1 MKVEKILDGF
11 VEYSDFLDNVLI
23 GKTKDG
29 YLTFIQKDDYTIIDK
44 NMLNDKIVKIRK
56 LTGSNFVECKD
67 VNGYITLRRSSHP
80 FSIPTRT
87 MDNKKIVSI
96 SSMPGKHYMVAK
108 SENGDIYIVNSN
120 EGFIFTDL
128 PIAKSIKD
136 VSINKYVA
144 DDPDYIILETK
155 ESIKLLIKFYWY
167 VFDEE
172 VRTITSSVILNDR
185 LKKLYKDSSS
195 EYYVYTNYETRLK
208 TLVDK
213 SKEYKS
219 INEWHNDWVTFE
231 NDRVLILADKISSE
245 YKYKLFNIKSCTQF
259 DMDFYSIIYP
269 ISPKLLLIGN
279 DINKLNLFEIVNN
292 EKIEHV
298 FDKNTYLKKQDI
310 HFKED
315 GRIFINANN
324 SMYRLS

>member
-23 GKTKDG
+23 GKTEDG

-136 VSINKYVA
+136 ISINKYVA
-144 DDPDYIILETK
+144 EDPDYIILETK
-155 ESIKLLIKFYWY
+155 ESIKLLIKFEFIESGDYKKIY
-167 VFDEE
+167 A
-172 VRTITSSVILNDR
+172 RNVILYDR
-185 LKKLYKDSSS
+185 LKKIDRG
-195 EYYVYTNYETRLK
+195 YYIYTNDETELK
-208 TLVDK
+208 TLVDETK
-213 SKEYKS
+213 NYRSV
-219 INEWHNDWVTFE
+219 NEWHNDWIYFE
-231 NDRVLILADKISSE
+231 NDYVFIIKDKISSSE
-245 YKYKLFNIKSCTQF
+245 YKYKLFNIESCTQF

-269 ISPKLLLIGN
+269 ISPNLLLIGN

-298 FDKNTYLKKQDI
+298 FDKNTYLNKQDI
-310 HFKED
+310 HFKKD
-315 GRIFINANN
+315 GKIFVNANN

>member
-1 MKVEKILDGF
+1 MKVKKILDGF

-29 YLTFIQKDDYTIIDK
+29 YLTFIQKDDYTII
-44 NMLNDKIVKIRK
+44 NENVLNDKIVKIRK
-56 LTGSNFVECKD
+56 LTDSDLVECKD
-67 VNGYITLRRSSHP
+67 VNGYITLRRSSN
-80 FSIPTRT
+80 FFGKVTRT

-108 SENGDIYIVNSN
+108 SENGDIYIVNSKA
-120 EGFIFTDL
+120 GYIFTDL

-136 VSINKYVA
+136 VSINKYEA

-155 ESIKLLIKFYWY
+155 ESIKLLIKFKFIKC
-167 VFDEE
+167 FDDKEI
-172 VRTITSSVILNDR
+172 VRNVILDDR
-185 LKKLYKDSSS
+185 FKKIDRG
-195 EYYVYTNYETRLK
+195 YYIYTNDETELK
-208 TLVDK
+208 TLVDETK
-213 SKEYKS
+213 NYRSV
-219 INEWHNDWVTFE
+219 NEWHNDWIYFE
-231 NDRVLILADKISSE
+231 NDYVFIIKDKISSSE

-269 ISPKLLLIGN
+269 ISPNLLLIGN

-298 FDKNTYLKKQDI
+298 FDKNTYLNKQDI

-315 GRIFINANN
+315 GKIFVNANN

>member
-23 GKTKDG
+23 GKTKDE
-29 YLTFIQKDDYTIIDK
+29 YLTFIKKDDYTII
-44 NMLNDKIVKIRK
+44 NENVLNDKIVKIRK
-56 LTGSNFVECKD
+56 LTDSDLVECKD
-67 VNGYITLRRSSHP
+67 VNGYITLRRSSNF
-80 FSIPTRT
+80 FSKINRT

-136 VSINKYVA
+136 VSINKYEA

-155 ESIKLLIKFYWY
+155 ESIKLLIKFEFIKC
-167 VFDEE
+167 FDDKEI
-172 VRTITSSVILNDR
+172 VRNVILDDHFKKIDR
-185 LKKLYKDSSS
+185 G
-195 EYYVYTNYETRLK
+195 YYIYTNDETELK
-208 TLVDK
+208 TLVDETK
-213 SKEYKS
+213 NYRSV
-219 INEWHNDWVTFE
+219 NEWHNDWIYFE
-231 NDRVLILADKISSE
+231 NDYVFIIKDKISSSE
-245 YKYKLFNIKSCTQF
+245 YKYKLFNIESCTQF

-298 FDKNTYLKKQDI
+298 FDKNTYLNKQDI
-310 HFKED
+310 HFKKD
-315 GRIFINANN
+315 GKIFVNANN

>member
-1 MKVEKILDGF
+1 MKVEKILNGF

-29 YLTFIQKDDYTIIDK
+29 YLTFIRKDDYTIINK
-44 NMLNDKIVKIRK
+44 EILYKKIVKIRS
-56 LTGSNFVECKD
+56 LTDSALVECKD
-67 VNGYITLRRSSHP
+67 VNGYLILV
-80 FSIPTRT
+80 
-87 MDNKKIVSI
+87 NKTSNFIISDRHLIDLKIVNI
-96 SSMPGKHYMVAK
+96 SSQLGKHFMTAK
-108 SENGDIYIVNSN
+108 SENGNIYLIDSLY
-120 EGFIFTDL
+120 GRIFHML

-136 VSINKYVA
+136 VSINKYAA

-155 ESIKLLIKFYWY
+155 ESIKLPIFLELCKSCCGID
-167 VFDEE
+167 VE
-172 VRTITSSVILNDR
+172 VILGKNFKEIDEC
-185 LKKLYKDSSS
+185 KGFNYI
-195 EYYVYTNYETRLK
+195 YTNDETKLK

-213 SKEYKS
+213 TKNYKS
-219 INEWHNDWVTFE
+219 VNEWHNDWIYFK
-231 NDRVLILADKISSE
+231 NDDVFIIKDKISSSE
-245 YKYKLFNIKSCTQF
+245 YKYKLFSIKSCTQF
-259 DMDFYSIIYP
+259 NMDFYSIIYP

-315 GRIFINANN
+315 GKIFVNANN

>member
-136 VSINKYVA
+136 VSINKYEA

-155 ESIKLLIKFYWY
+155 ESTKLLIKFYWY
-167 VFDEE
+167 IFDKRH
-172 VRTITSSVILNDR
+172 RTVTSSVILNDR

-195 EYYVYTNYETRLK
+195 EYYVYTNYETGLK

-279 DINKLNLFEIVNN
+279 EKDKLNLFEIVDNKMIKRIFKKDTYI
-292 EKIEHV
+292 KI
-298 FDKNTYLKKQDI
+298 QDI
-310 HFKED
+310 DLRED
-315 GRIFINANN
+315 GTVFVIADG
-324 SMYRLS
+324 STYRLS

>member
-29 YLTFIQKDDYTIIDK
+29 YLTFIQKDDYTIINKEILDK
-44 NMLNDKIVKIRK
+44 KIVKIRS
-56 LTGSNFVECKD
+56 LTDSDFVECQD
-67 VNGYITLRRSSHP
+67 VNGYLILV
-80 FSIPTRT
+80 
-87 MDNKKIVSI
+87 NKTSNFIISDRHLIDLKIVNI
-96 SSMPGKHYMVAK
+96 SSQLGKHFMTAK
-108 SENGDIYIVNSN
+108 SENGNIYLIDSHY
-120 EGFIFTDL
+120 GRIFDML

-136 VSINKYVA
+136 ASINKYVA
-144 DDPDYIILETK
+144 EDPDYIILETK
-155 ESIKLLIKFYWY
+155 ESIKLLIKFEFIEC
-167 VFDEE
+167 FDYKKI
-172 VRTITSSVILNDR
+172 VSNVILDDR
-185 LKKLYKDSSS
+185 FK
-195 EYYVYTNYETRLK
+195 EINRGYYIYTNDETELK
-208 TLVDK
+208 TLVDETK
-213 SKEYKS
+213 NYRSV
-219 INEWHNDWVTFE
+219 NEWHNDWIYFE
-231 NDRVLILADKISSE
+231 NDDVFIIKDKISSSE
-245 YKYKLFNIKSCTQF
+245 YKYKLFNIESCTQF

-279 DINKLNLFEIVNN
+279 EINKLNLFEIVNN

-315 GRIFINANN
+315 GKIFVNANN

>member
-29 YLTFIQKDDYTIIDK
+29 YLTFIQKDDYTII
-44 NMLNDKIVKIRK
+44 NENVLNDKIVKIRK
-56 LTGSNFVECKD
+56 LTDSDLVECKD
-67 VNGYITLRRSSHP
+67 VNGYITLRRSSNF
-80 FSIPTRT
+80 FSKITRA

-108 SENGDIYIVNSN
+108 SENGDIYIVNSKV
-120 EGFIFTDL
+120 GYIFTDL

-144 DDPDYIILETK
+144 EDPDYIILETK
-155 ESIKLLIKFYWY
+155 ESIKLLIKLEFIESGDYKKIA
-167 VFDEE
+167 
-172 VRTITSSVILNDR
+172 RNVILDDR
-185 LKKLYKDSSS
+185 FKKIDRG
-195 EYYVYTNYETRLK
+195 YYIYTNDETELK
-208 TLVDK
+208 TLVDETK
-213 SKEYKS
+213 NYRSV
-219 INEWHNDWVTFE
+219 NEWHNDWIYFE
-231 NDRVLILADKISSE
+231 NDYVFIIKDKISSSE
-245 YKYKLFNIKSCTQF
+245 YKYKLFNIESCTQF

-269 ISPKLLLIGN
+269 ISPELLLIGN

-298 FDKNTYLKKQDI
+298 FDKNTYLNKQVI
-310 HFKED
+310 HFKKD
-315 GRIFINANN
+315 GKIFVNANN

>member
-1 MKVEKILDGF
+1 MKVEKILAGF

-29 YLTFIQKDDYTIIDK
+29 YLTFIRKDDYTIINK
-44 NMLNDKIVKIRK
+44 EILYKKIVKIRS
-56 LTGSNFVECKD
+56 LTDSALVECKD
-67 VNGYITLRRSSHP
+67 VNGYLILV
-80 FSIPTRT
+80 
-87 MDNKKIVSI
+87 NKTSNFIISDRHLIDLKIVNI
-96 SSMPGKHYMVAK
+96 SSQLGKHFMTAK
-108 SENGDIYIVNSN
+108 SENGNIYLIDSLY
-120 EGFIFTDL
+120 GRIFHML

-136 VSINKYVA
+136 VSINKYAA

-155 ESIKLLIKFYWY
+155 ESIKLPIFLELCKSCCGID
-167 VFDEE
+167 VE
-172 VRTITSSVILNDR
+172 VILGKNFKEIDEC
-185 LKKLYKDSSS
+185 KGFNYI
-195 EYYVYTNYETRLK
+195 YTNDETKLK

-213 SKEYKS
+213 TKNYKS
-219 INEWHNDWVTFE
+219 VNEWHNDWIYFK
-231 NDRVLILADKISSE
+231 NDDVFIIKDKISSSE
-245 YKYKLFNIKSCTQF
+245 YKYKLFSIKSCTQF
-259 DMDFYSIIYP
+259 NMDFYSIIYP

-315 GRIFINANN
+315 GKIFVNANN